1 MSFDED
7 IDPKTKRLKPRN
19 LDALSVP
26 DLKNYIAQLGEEISR
41 VEGEI
46 AKKEKHLSAADAI
59 FKKKD

>member
-7 IDPKTKRLKPRN
+7 IDPKTRRLKPRN

-26 DLKNYIAQLGEEISR
+26 DLKNYIGQLRDEISR

-46 AKKEKHLSAADAI
+46 ARKEKHLSAADAI
-59 FKKKD
+59 FRKKE